1 MNDSKK
7 PGHWKRDC
15 RIFKKEQEEK
25 KSTSGLALI
34 GVQRKIE
41 EIDDSD
47 KWYVDSGTSDHMTNQ
62 KEWFVDYKNFYVHL
76 PVRIGDGKHIMA
88 VGKGNINIHTYV
100 NNKWIK
106 GYLENVLYVPDIKV
120 NLFRCVLVAVT
131 PQKLHTSCGHPSKR
145 LHTSCG
151 HSNNNN

>member
-1 MNDSKK
+1 MIIQCNHCKK

-15 RIFKKEQEEK
+15 RIFKRKQEEN

-41 EIDDSD
+41 EIDDLGI
-47 KWYVDSGTSDHMTNQ
+47 WYVDSGASDHMTNW
-62 KEWFVDYKNFYVHL
+62 KEWFVDYTNFDVHS

-100 NNKWIK
+100 DNNWIK
-106 GYLENVLYVPDIKV
+106 GYLKMFYMYLI
-120 NLFRCVLVAVT
+120 
-131 PQKLHTSCGHPSKR
+131 
-145 LHTSCG
+145 
-151 HSNNNN
+151 